1 LRRGFDSRRPLLPTC
16 YIVKG
21 CGNGGWPDALK
32 IGKWSATW
40 SLESSSI
47 LEGDRMST
55 KKDGYRVYFT
65 VDFPHRTIELKE
77 TENPRI
83 LVDRAG
89 RTYDRW
95 MVRPL

>member
-1 LRRGFDSRRPLLPTC
+1 
-16 YIVKG
+16 
-21 CGNGGWPDALK
+21 
-32 IGKWSATW
+32 
-40 SLESSSI
+40 
-47 LEGDRMST
+47 MST